1 MSLIGFDEMDDMYGR
16 MDRMMNNMMNN
27 MFGSDVFGFNQ
38 MMSPFSMNPFNR
50 YMNANALMP
59 QTMGFGHNLYNNMT
73 PDSSYYCSSSVMSMS
88 TDMNGRPQ
96 IYEASSSTRSAPG
109 GLRETHSSVRDSASG
124 LQKMAIGRHIEDRGH
139 VTERSRNNYTGEE
152 EHNEEYINIEET
164 DAPQFNEE
172 WRSRTSAFGRNQH
185 QRHNLAALGHREHTR
200 PPQLAL
206 PAPQSSSHA
215 SHAPH
220 LMQRNKMSHK
230 KHKDKKNKDKKPYK
244 KA

>member
-1 MSLIGFDEMDDMYGR
+1 

-27 MFGSDVFGFNQ
+27 MFGSDIYGFNQ

-59 QTMGFGHNLYNNMT
+59 QTMGFGHNLFNSMNPSMN
-73 PDSSYYCSSSVMSMS
+73 PSSSYYCSSSVMSMS

-109 GLRETHSSVRDSASG
+109 GVRETHSTVRDSVSG
-124 LQKMAIGRHIEDRGH
+124 LQKMSIGRHIEDRGH
-139 VTERSRNNYTGEE
+139 VAERSRNNYTGEE
-152 EHNEEYINIEET
+152 EQNEEYINIEET
-164 DAPQFNEE
+164 EAPQFNEE
-172 WRSRTSAFGRNQH
+172 WRSRISAYGRNQH
-185 QRHNLAALGHREHTR
+185 QRHNSAALGHREHAR

-206 PAPQSSSHA
+206 PAPQSSS
-215 SHAPH
+215 SHALH
-220 LMQRNKMSHK
+220 LTQRNKMSHK

-244 KA
+244 K